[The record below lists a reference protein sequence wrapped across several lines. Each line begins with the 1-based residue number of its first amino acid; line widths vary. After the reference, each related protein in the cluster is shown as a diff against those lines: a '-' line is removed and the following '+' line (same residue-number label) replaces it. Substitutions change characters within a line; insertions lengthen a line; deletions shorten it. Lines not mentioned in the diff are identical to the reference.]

1 MPTCINP
8 SAAPTSTCWCSP
20 AVSPP
25 SASSSAASRLLD
37 PWFGNS
43 LIVWASLI
51 GLIML
56 YLSVGYWL
64 GGRLADRS
72 PHLLTLLRLAGL
84 GAWVL
89 AWCRSPLRRCCDW
102 PAWVWPTLMPVC
114 WPAAWSGILV
124 LFAIP
129 VTLLGCVSPFAIR
142 LGLREISGSGEFA
155 GRVYALSTAG
165 SILGS
170 FLPVLVL
177 IPNIGT
183 RRTFATLAA
192 ALLLVILAGLLRIR
206 RPWESLAGV
215 LAVGFV
221 VWLGWRTAGPIKPA
235 TGLIYETESAFNYIQ
250 VIQAGPERQLRLN
263 EGEGIH
269 SVYRPEGGRAYG
281 IWDYF
286 LLAPAFNPAPYGA
299 EQVQRVYI
307 AGLAAGTVAR
317 LYTDAYGPIAIDG
330 AELDPAII
338 EVGRRYFAMN
348 AANLHP
354 VAADARRFLE
364 NQLSVPTADELTGAA
379 DGQLANVAPYDVVIV
394 DTYRPPYIP
403 FHLTTVEFFSL
414 VRARLSANGVVAVNV
429 GRTHT
434 DYSLVDA
441 IAATMREV
449 FPSVYIVDEPDLG
462 SELGNS
468 LVVATLRPSTLADF
482 RANLAGF
489 EDPLVAEIAQEAGP
503 NARRSR
509 YPARHP
515 DLHRRP
521 CSCRTSRPP
530 ISVEAGIGPVIWL
543 TAPRPAR
550 ESRGCRRRSPA
561 RPDPGVRSAA
571 SGRRS

>member
-1 MPTCINP
+1 MPQP
-8 SAAPTSTCWCSP
+8 
-20 AVSPP
+20 VSRAYLYLLVFTGGFTTLGLEL
-25 SASSSAASRLLD
+25 SASRLLD

-56 YLSVGYWL
+56 YLSAGYWL

-84 GAWVL
+84 GALGVGLVPFAAAPVL
-89 AWCRSPLRRCCDW
+89 RLASLGLGDLD
-102 PAWVWPTLMPVC
+102 AGLLAGSMG
-114 WPAAWSGILV
+114 GILV

-129 VTLLGCVSPFAIR
+129 VTLLGCISPFAIR

-170 FLPVLVL
+170 FMPVLLL

-206 RPWESLAGV
+206 RPWESLASI
-215 LAVGFV
+215 LAIGFV
-221 VWLGWRTAGPIKPA
+221 VWLGWRAGGPIKPA
-235 TGLIYETESAFNYIQ
+235 TGLLYETESAFNYIQ

-263 EGEGIH
+263 EGAGIH

-286 LLAPAFNPAPYGA
+286 LLAPAFNPAPYGPD
-299 EQVQRVYI
+299 QLRHVYI
-307 AGLAAGTVAR
+307 AGLAAGTAAR
-317 LYTDAYGPIAIDG
+317 LYTDAYGPISIDG

-338 EVGRRYFAMN
+338 EAGRRYFAMN
-348 AANLHP
+348 EPNLHA

-364 NQLSVPTADELTGAA
+364 TQVSAPAADELPGAGG
-379 DGQLANVAPYDVVIV
+379 GQPSGVAPYDVVVV

-403 FHLTTVEFFSL
+403 FHLTTVEFFAL
-414 VRARLSANGVVAVNV
+414 VRARLSENGVVAVNV

-434 DYSLVDA
+434 DYSLVNA

-468 LVVATLRPSTLADF
+468 MVVATRRPSTLADF
-482 RANLAGF
+482 QANLPRF
-489 EDPLVAEIAQEAGP
+489 ESPLVAEIAQEAAP
-503 NARRSR
+503 NARVAAI
-509 YPARHP
+509 PAG
-515 DLHRRP
+515 
-521 CSCRTSRPP
+521 TP
-530 ISVEAGIGPVIWL
+530 IFTDDRAPVEQVVHQL
-543 TAPRPAR
+543 
-550 ESRGCRRRSPA
+550 
-561 RPDPGVRSAA
+561 VLKQML
-571 SGRRS
+571 GR